1 MLMHP
6 DHAAILANTR
16 HRELIE
22 EADEFRRAQL
32 AAPPRDCRTP
42 VGAPACRPDVRRRSA
57 PTAGVADAASARRR
71 RPRAWRSYR

>member
-16 HRELIE
+16 HRELTE

-32 AAPPRDCRTP
+32 AAPSRECRTP
-42 VGAPACRPDVRRRSA
+42 VVAPACRPDVRRRSDR
-57 PTAGVADAASARRR
+57 PAGRLGAAARRCL
-71 RPRAWRSYR
+71 RAAAIHR